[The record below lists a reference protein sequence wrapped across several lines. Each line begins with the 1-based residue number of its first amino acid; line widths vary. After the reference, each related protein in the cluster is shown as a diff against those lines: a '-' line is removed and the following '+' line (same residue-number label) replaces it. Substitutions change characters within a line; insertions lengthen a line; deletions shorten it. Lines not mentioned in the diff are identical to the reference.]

1 MVQAPATELTKLLV
15 PESEITSTITTWW
28 CITWITNPRQEAKVQ
43 PISRIH
49 CQSFLAHSQIEV
61 LRVFV
66 GTDHSMQYLLSHTTF
81 RTHRCF
87 LRRITNSSNHS
98 NSSTRCSNSTLRN
111 SSNST
116 HTKGAVEI
124 ATPWTSLNNKW
135 VNQHRLLPSKQT
147 SFVAIQMLISFLCRS
162 ILSNFCKS
170 WNKTT
175 RLQSTNFLY
184 HKTKLL
190 VCNLMILEPE
200 LLVQVE
206 LSRQCLT
213 YLVEERLVAAR

>member
-28 CITWITNPRQEAKVQ
+28 CITWTTNPRQEAKVA
-43 PISRIH
+43 PILRIH

-61 LRVFV
+61 LRAFA

-81 RTHRCF
+81 RTHRYF
-87 LRRITNSSNHS
+87 LRRITNISNHS
-98 NSSTRCSNSTLRN
+98 NSSTRCSNSTLQN

-124 ATPWTSLNNKW
+124 ATPWTSLNNK
-135 VNQHRLLPSKQT
+135 
-147 SFVAIQMLISFLCRS
+147 S